1 MDRAASLLCLI
12 VFGNTFSIGAFPVLL
27 PEIGRSAGVDD
38 VMLGAIAGA
47 FGLAR
52 VFADIPAGLFITHHL
67 RRAIVLGTASLA
79 IGLLCLASGGPPWL
93 LILGRALFG
102 VGHAFGMLS
111 GITVI
116 VRHARRPGF
125 ALNAL
130 EMSAMLGVLG
140 GMVCA
145 GFLPA
150 EWPWNKTLLV
160 AALPQFLGLLA
171 LPALLK
177 AVPLE
182 PQDGNPKPWFS
193 RGQALEGQDARRS
206 RISRMTLLAFAT
218 GAVIA
223 LTWAALGQFIL
234 PLRAAR
240 EFDLPRTGVS
250 MLLAIPQLVDV
261 MLLLPI
267 GALADRRSRAR
278 VLGTVLLVL
287 AVGIVAVAYGSLPW
301 VIAGCVLFGVGLAA
315 WMLPVGLINRDSPP
329 SRVAW
334 RTALYRVG
342 VDSGVFL
349 GPVLSG
355 VLAEHGM
362 LWLVGGTCAG
372 LLLLLGIGLLYEDRR
387 GAIVASSRD
396 RDEAAGAQ
404 DPH

>member
-1 MDRAASLLCLI
+1 MDRAAVLLCLI

-38 VMLGAIAGA
+38 ALLGAIAGA

-67 RRAIVLGTASLA
+67 RRAIVLGTVSLA
-79 IGLLCLASGGPPWL
+79 VGLLCLASGGPPWV

-116 VRHARRPGF
+116 VRHASRPGF

-140 GMVCA
+140 GMVSA
-145 GFLPA
+145 GFLPSD
-150 EWPWNKTLLV
+150 WPWNKTLLV
-160 AALPQFLGLLA
+160 SALPQFFGLLA

-177 AVPLE
+177 AVPTDAA
-182 PQDGNPKPWFS
+182 DGTPRPWFS
-193 RGQALEGQDARRS
+193 RGQLPAGDGGAS
-206 RISRMTLLAFAT
+206 ARISRMTLLAFAT
-218 GAVIA
+218 GSVIA

-240 EFDLPRTGVS
+240 EFELSRSGVS
-250 MLLAIPQLVDV
+250 MLLAIPQVVDV
-261 MLLLPI
+261 LFLLPI

-287 AVGIVAVAYGSLPW
+287 SAGIVAVAFGSLRW
-301 VIAGCVLFGVGLAA
+301 VVAGCLLFGLGLAA

-342 VDSGVFL
+342 VDAGVFL

-355 VLAEHGM
+355 VLAERGV
-362 LWLVGGTCAG
+362 LWLVGSTCSG
-372 LLLLLGIGLLYEDRR
+372 LLLLLGIGLLIEDKR
-387 GAIVASSRD
+387 VNSSRHATPPD
-396 RDEAAGAQ
+396 
-404 DPH
+404 

>member
-1 MDRAASLLCLI
+1 VDRAAVLLCLI

-38 VMLGAIAGA
+38 ALLGAIAGA

-67 RRAIVLGTASLA
+67 RRAIVLGTVSLA
-79 IGLLCLASGGPPWL
+79 VGLLCLASGGPPWV

-116 VRHARRPGF
+116 VRHASRPGF
-125 ALNAL
+125 TLNAL

-145 GFLPA
+145 GFLPSD
-150 EWPWNKTLLV
+150 WPWNKTLLV
-160 AALPQFLGLLA
+160 SALPQFFGLLA

-177 AVPLE
+177 AVPMDAA
-182 PQDGNPKPWFS
+182 DGTPRPWFS
-193 RGQALEGQDARRS
+193 
-206 RISRMTLLAFAT
+206 LLAFAT
-218 GAVIA
+218 GSVIA
-223 LTWAALGQFIL
+223 LTWSALGQFIL

-240 EFDLPRTGVS
+240 EFELSRSGVS
-250 MLLAIPQLVDV
+250 MLLAIPQVVDV
-261 MLLLPI
+261 LFLLPI
-267 GALADRRSRAR
+267 GALADRGSRAR

-287 AVGIVAVAYGSLPW
+287 SAGIVAVAFGSLPW
-301 VIAGCVLFGVGLAA
+301 VVAGCLLFGLGLAA

-342 VDSGVFL
+342 VDAGVFL

-355 VLAEHGM
+355 VLAERGV
-362 LWLVGGTCAG
+362 LWLVGSTCSG
-372 LLLLLGIGLLYEDRR
+372 LLLLLGIGLLIEDKRLN
-387 GAIVASSRD
+387 SSRH
-396 RDEAAGAQ
+396 AAPP
-404 DPH
+404 D

>member
-1 MDRAASLLCLI
+1 MDRAAALLCLI

>member
-1 MDRAASLLCLI
+1 MDRAVTLLCLI

-38 VMLGAIAGA
+38 AMLGAIAGA

-52 VFADIPAGLFITHHL
+52 VFADLPAGLFITHHL

-79 IGLLCLASGGPPWL
+79 VGLLCLASGGPPWL

-111 GITVI
+111 GITVV
-116 VRHARRPGF
+116 VRHASRPGF

-150 EWPWNKTLLV
+150 DWPWNKTLLV
-160 AALPQFLGLLA
+160 AALPQFLGMLA

-182 PQDGNPKPWFS
+182 PHDGNPRPWFS
-193 RGQALEGQDARRS
+193 RGHSLEGPDAGRS
-206 RISRMTLLAFAT
+206 RLSRLTLLAFAT

-223 LTWAALGQFIL
+223 LTWSALGQFIL

-250 MLLAIPQLVDV
+250 ILLAIPQVVDV
-261 MLLLPI
+261 LLLLPI

-287 AVGIVAVAYGSLPW
+287 AIGIVAVAFGSLPW
-301 VIAGCVLFGVGLAA
+301 VVAGCVLFGVGLAA
-315 WMLPVGLINRDSPP
+315 WMLPLGLINRDSPP

-355 VLAEHGM
+355 VLAERGV
-362 LWLVGGTCAG
+362 LWLVGCSCAG
-372 LLLLLGIGLLYEDRR
+372 LLVLLGIGLLIEDRR
-387 GAIVASSRD
+387 AAS
-396 RDEAAGAQ
+396 G
-404 DPH
+404 

>member
-1 MDRAASLLCLI
+1 MDRAAALLCLI

-116 VRHARRPGF
+116 VRHASRPGF

>member
-1 MDRAASLLCLI
+1 MDRAAALLCLI

-93 LILGRALFG
+93 LIVGRALFG

>member
-1 MDRAASLLCLI
+1 MDRAVTLLCLI

-38 VMLGAIAGA
+38 AMLGAIAGA

-52 VFADIPAGLFITHHL
+52 VFADLPAGLFITHHL

-79 IGLLCLASGGPPWL
+79 VGLLCLASGGPPWL
-93 LILGRALFG
+93 LIVGRALFG

-111 GITVI
+111 GITVV
-116 VRHARRPGF
+116 VRHASRPGF

-150 EWPWNKTLLV
+150 DWPWNQTLLV
-160 AALPQFLGLLA
+160 AALPQFLGMLA

-182 PQDGNPKPWFS
+182 PHDGNPRPWFS
-193 RGQALEGQDARRS
+193 RGHSLEGQDAGRS
-206 RISRMTLLAFAT
+206 RLSRLTLLAFAT

-223 LTWAALGQFIL
+223 LTWSALGQFIL

-250 MLLAIPQLVDV
+250 ILLAIPQVVDV
-261 MLLLPI
+261 LLLLPI

-287 AVGIVAVAYGSLPW
+287 AIGIVAVAFGSLPW
-301 VIAGCVLFGVGLAA
+301 VVAGCVLFGVGLAA
-315 WMLPVGLINRDSPP
+315 WMLPLGLINRDSPP

-355 VLAEHGM
+355 VLAERGV
-362 LWLVGGTCAG
+362 LWLVGCSCAG
-372 LLLLLGIGLLYEDRR
+372 LLVLLGIGLLIEDRR
-387 GAIVASSRD
+387 AAS
-396 RDEAAGAQ
+396 G
-404 DPH
+404 

>member
-1 MDRAASLLCLI
+1 MDRAVALLCLI
-12 VFGNTFSIGAFPVLL
+12 IFGNAFSIGAFPVLL

-38 VMLGAIAGA
+38 AMLGAIAGA

-52 VFADIPAGLFITHHL
+52 VFADLPAGLFITHHL

-116 VRHARRPGF
+116 VRHASRPGF

-177 AVPLE
+177 VVPLE
-182 PQDGNPKPWFS
+182 PLDGSPRPWFS
-193 RGQALEGQDARRS
+193 RGHVPEGQDAVRS
-206 RISRMTLLAFAT
+206 RLSRMTLLAFAT

-223 LTWAALGQFIL
+223 LTWSALGQFIL

-250 MLLAIPQLVDV
+250 LLLAIPQVVDV

-287 AVGIVAVAYGSLPW
+287 AVGIVAVAFGSLPW

-355 VLAEHGM
+355 VLAERGV
-362 LWLVGGTCAG
+362 LSLVGSTCAA
-372 LLLLLGIGLLYEDRR
+372 LLLLLGIGLLLEDCR
-387 GAIVASSRD
+387 
-396 RDEAAGAQ
+396 AADTQTRQQ
-404 DPH
+404 D

>member
-1 MDRAASLLCLI
+1 MDRAAALLCLI

-116 VRHARRPGF
+116 VRHASRPGF

-287 AVGIVAVAYGSLPW
+287 AVGIAAVAYGSLPW

>member
-1 MDRAASLLCLI
+1 MDRAAALLCLI

-38 VMLGAIAGA
+38 AMLGAIAGA

-67 RRAIVLGTASLA
+67 RRAIVLGTVSLA
-79 IGLLCLASGGPPWL
+79 VGLLCLASGGPPWL

-150 EWPWNKTLLV
+150 DWPWNKTLLV

-182 PQDGNPKPWFS
+182 PHDGSPRPWFS
-193 RGQALEGQDARRS
+193 RGHALDDRDSGRS

-223 LTWAALGQFIL
+223 LTWAALGQFVL

-250 MLLAIPQLVDV
+250 MLLAIPQVVDV
-261 MLLLPI
+261 ILLLPI

-287 AVGIVAVAYGSLPW
+287 AVGIVAVAFGSLPW

-355 VLAEHGM
+355 VLAERGM
-362 LWLVGGTCAG
+362 LWLVGSTCAG
-372 LLLLLGIGLLYEDRR
+372 LLLLLGVGLLYEDRR
-387 GAIVASSRD
+387 SAIAASSCE
-396 RDEAAGAQ
+396 RDEATGAK
-404 DPH
+404 DRH

>member
-1 MDRAASLLCLI
+1 MDRAVALLCLI
-12 VFGNTFSIGAFPVLL
+12 IFGNAFSIGAFPVLL

-38 VMLGAIAGA
+38 AMLGAIAGA

-52 VFADIPAGLFITHHL
+52 VFADLPAGLFITHHL
-67 RRAIVLGTASLA
+67 RRAIMLGTASLA

-116 VRHARRPGF
+116 VRHASRPGF

-182 PQDGNPKPWFS
+182 PHDGRPRPWFS
-193 RGQALEGQDARRS
+193 RGYVPEGQDAVRS
-206 RISRMTLLAFAT
+206 RLSRMTLLAFAT

-223 LTWAALGQFIL
+223 LTWSALGQFIL

-250 MLLAIPQLVDV
+250 MLLAIPQVVDV

-287 AVGIVAVAYGSLPW
+287 AVGIVAVAFGSLPW

-355 VLAEHGM
+355 VLAERGV
-362 LWLVGGTCAG
+362 LWLVGSTCAG
-372 LLLLLGIGLLYEDRR
+372 LLVLLGMGLLIEDRR
-387 GAIVASSRD
+387 AASG
-396 RDEAAGAQ
+396 EPANAGSPMGEQ
-404 DPH
+404 HRR

>member
-1 MDRAASLLCLI
+1 MA
-12 VFGNTFSIGAFPVLL
+12 
-27 PEIGRSAGVDD
+27 
-38 VMLGAIAGA
+38 
-47 FGLAR
+47 
-52 VFADIPAGLFITHHL
+52 
-67 RRAIVLGTASLA
+67 
-79 IGLLCLASGGPPWL
+79 
-93 LILGRALFG
+93 
-102 VGHAFGMLS
+102 
-111 GITVI
+111 
-116 VRHARRPGF
+116 
-125 ALNAL
+125 
-130 EMSAMLGVLG
+130 
-140 GMVCA
+140 CA

-150 EWPWNKTLLV
+150 DWAWNKTLLV

-182 PQDGNPKPWFS
+182 RQDGNPKPWFS
-193 RGQALEGQDARRS
+193 RGHAPEDRDSGRS

-240 EFDLPRTGVS
+240 EFELPRTGVS

-355 VLAEHGM
+355 ILAERGL
-362 LWLVGGTCAG
+362 LWLVGSTCAG

-387 GAIVASSRD
+387 NAMLASARE
-396 RDEAAGAQ
+396 RDEAEGAQ
-404 DPH
+404 DQH